1 MYKIT
6 LAFFF
11 FVNFCLAQNEQIIV
25 NESKASFENKSY
37 LIVEQLRLTDGFQI
51 DASTDGSFFA
61 RVIGNTQNVP
71 QSLDQNFLRE
81 EVVLKPGI
89 TTENQLAELEI
100 EDVYRLYSYQDGIGR
115 SLQSVAEAM
124 GASRKDII
132 EPFTYD
138 TKSRIDKSYI
148 SQEHS
153 TSNGSYQS
161 NAVSNLLSA
170 YGSESPYS
178 TYNYDDSPLD
188 RVESVTGPGNDWR
201 TNNKYTTAKFRL
213 NNSNEVRK
221 WEIVSGLPKST
232 AFYNANELRYS
243 QSISEEGLI
252 TWEFVDSRGLT
263 ILSQQGRGG
272 SWLDTY
278 YVYNDLG
285 RLLFLIPPEAAATT
299 SPGSSYANLW
309 YYQFKYDEHGNI
321 IESKAPGTDVDWVYA
336 VYDQY
341 QRLVLVQDGVQRA
354 KSPDE
359 WSFFKYDDLN
369 RVIMTGF
376 ISDNASRATMATR
389 VLSSG
394 TNPNRYENTANTS
407 IGYTTNRT
415 YPTSISESNL
425 LTINYHDNYTFRS
438 LPGWDAEGHSYN
450 FINETE
456 INEVRDEAV
465 KGLATGSKVKIL
477 GTGQWLNSAIYYD
490 DRYRPIQMIS
500 ENHLGGQDILSIE
513 NDFAGRDVK
522 QFYHHTGGESLT
534 VLEEYEYDHAGRLL
548 KTYHKVN
555 NQPRIL
561 LCSLT
566 YNERDEVVEKNV
578 YSTNGGSS
586 YLQSIDYTYNI
597 RGWLEGM
604 NSPLSTA
611 ENDLFGMQFMY
622 NDISAAPSINGRSV
636 EKKYDGNLSATIW
649 ERNHDNSNSIQKQA
663 YSYEYNTYDRLDR
676 ANYANESGGFTGEGG
691 KLDLRAVVYDKNGNI
706 KTLDR
711 YENVSGTGARIDQ
724 LVYQHDGNQL
734 KTVNDSE
741 SDLGFGE
748 GIADQ
753 ATKEYYYDENG
764 NVMEDLNNEII
775 DIDYNYLDLPKRIE
789 FDNGLVIEYTYDAA
803 GTKLK
808 KRVTKG
814 GSTLSEIDYAGGVQ
828 YEDNNL
834 AFVYTSQG
842 RAINKIDQFEYEF
855 FYKDHLGNTRL
866 TYGMLSEVEVF
877 KATMEN
883 PLATEEESEF
893 LNLATSR
900 SSSTTNNHTNASPK
914 VPNPDR
920 TAYLFGGIN
929 VGPAKVLTVKNGD
942 HVDLSV
948 FARYD
953 IPTGGNTGTLPG
965 WVGAVTNAL
974 NIAATGETQLIY
986 DAFDTWLP
994 GFVNTIPNSGTTPK
1008 AYLNYILFPADY
1020 QGTPQFGYVPVTLD
1034 GYASWEHLE
1043 LEVAVPFDGFMY
1055 VYVANESTVGDC
1067 SFDDFRIIH
1076 DKSEVSLQISSA
1088 IDYYPYGMEIAS
1100 TKYINEGVLLNR
1112 ATFQSDYSEKD
1123 EYTEWQSFELRGN
1136 YDPRLGTWYSSDP
1149 YGQYGSPYVGMGN
1162 NPVNGVDPDGG
1173 LFGLSAAGSAAA
1185 GAFIGGFAG
1194 ALVGTLVDDNFDE
1207 NMHLWIGG
1215 GALLGGAFGYWH
1227 GNRIVKPVRTPRFMY
1242 GDGKP
1247 SPSKD
1252 SPSTDIPDPEDA
1264 VGTTEVGEALIDRGD
1279 GKLVPASDVEVL
1291 TETTYTYED
1300 IITKQPTGFSLPLDA
1315 SKEALANVARGFA
1328 YASYLINGRLSSAET
1343 RKWYPLIDRSKDISK
1358 ELASRN
1364 AGIRMTDL
1372 FDFKAL
1378 RNVAS
1383 GPLSIRQ
1390 EGYWEHLSGR
1400 GNGVFRLNKD
1410 GVEIMLQEV
1419 SFWPI
1424 ADVSVRGRK
1433 ITMFGKNPH
1442 SGGFNKIGHIKFK
1455 KSQEALFRKVLKI
1468 MGR

>member
-11 FVNFCLAQNEQIIV
+11 LVNFCLAQNEQIIV

-37 LIVEQLRLTDGFQI
+37 LIVEQLKLTDGFHI
-51 DASTDGSFFA
+51 NASTDGSFFA

-81 EVVLKPGI
+81 EVVLKSGI

-100 EDVYRLYSYQDGIGR
+100 GDVYRSYSYQDGIGR
-115 SLQSVAEAM
+115 SLQNVAEAM

-178 TYNYDDSPLD
+178 TYDYDDSPLD
-188 RVESVTGPGNDWR
+188 RIKSVTGPGNDWR
-201 TNNKYTTAKFRL
+201 TNNKYTTARFKL
-213 NNSNEVRK
+213 NSSNEVRK

-232 AFYNANELRYS
+232 AFYNANELHYS

-252 TWEFVDSRGLT
+252 TREFVDSRGLT
-263 ILSQQGRGG
+263 ILSRQGRGG

-285 RLLFLIPPEAAATT
+285 RLLFLIPPEAAATI
-299 SPGSSYANLW
+299 SPSSSYANLW

-321 IESKAPGTDVDWVYA
+321 IESKAPGTDVDWAYA

-359 WSFFKYDDLN
+359 WSFFKYDGLN
-369 RVIMTGF
+369 RVIMTGV

-425 LTINYHDNYTFRS
+425 LTINYHDNYSFRS

-450 FINETE
+450 FVNETE

-465 KGLATGSKVKIL
+465 KGLTTGSKVKIL

-500 ENHLGGQDILSIE
+500 ENHLSGQDILSIE

-522 QFYHHTGGESLT
+522 QFYRHTGGESLT

-548 KTYHKVN
+548 KTYHKIN

-578 YSTNGGSS
+578 YSTNNGSS

-622 NDISAAPSINGRSV
+622 NDISAASSV
-636 EKKYDGNLSATIW
+636 ASRPVGKRYDGNLSGTVW
-649 ERNHDNSNSIQKQA
+649 ERNHTDANMTAKQA
-663 YSYEYNTYDRLDR
+663 YAYEYNTFDRLEE
-676 ANYANESGGFTGEGG
+676 AFYGYKISSFSGGSNLFSV
-691 KLDLRAVVYDKNGNI
+691 LNLQYDKNGNI
-706 KTLDR
+706 ENLNR
-711 YENVSGTGARIDQ
+711 YDNVTGNLNPEGID
-724 LVYQHDGNQL
+724 LLTYTYDGNQL
-734 KTVNDSE
+734 KTVTDSGSE
-741 SDLGFGE
+741 LGYNE
-748 GIADQ
+748 NNVQMI
-753 ATKEYYYDENG
+753 TEYDYDENG
-764 NVMEDLNNEII
+764 NVIEDLNNEIV

-789 FDNGLVIEYTYDAA
+789 FDNGLVIEYTYDAV

-834 AFVYTSQG
+834 VFVYTSEG
-842 RAINKIDQFEYEF
+842 RAINKTDQFEYEF

-883 PLATEEESEF
+883 PLAAEEESEF

-900 SSSTTNNHTNASPK
+900 SSSTTNNHTNASPQ

-953 IPTGGNTGTLPG
+953 ISTGGNTGTLPG

-1008 AYLNYILFPADY
+1008 AYLNYILFPTDY
-1020 QGTPQFGYVPVTLD
+1020 QGTPQFGYVPVTINAYGAWQPMEMNVDVTFD
-1034 GYASWEHLE
+1034 GY
-1043 LEVAVPFDGFMY
+1043 MY
-1055 VYVANESTVGDC
+1055 IYVANESTVGDC
-1067 SFDDFRIIH
+1067 SFDDLRIIH
-1076 DKSEVSLQISSA
+1076 AKSEVSLQVSSA

-1100 TKYINEGVLLNR
+1100 TKYVNEGVLLNR

-1123 EYTEWQSFELRGN
+1123 KYTEWQGFELRGN
-1136 YDPRLGTWYSSDP
+1136 YDPRLGTWYSADP
-1149 YGQYGSPYVGMGN
+1149 YAQYGSPYVGMGN

-1173 LFGLSAAGSAAA
+1173 TFLAALTYAGVGAVVGGLYSIFNDDVDSKSAVLGGAALGLGIYGLTKIPFGDLFQNGPILTIPATVVTSVGFDVGIKERDLREGTIIVHKMYLDPRVPTSLPNIESYIPSSFVTGNGIEPVNIEFEALSLGLGNSIRAA
-1185 GAFIGGFAG
+1185 GAASSAIKNGIKNIISKRLKKKAKRKLINKARKG
-1194 ALVGTLVDDNFDE
+1194 
-1207 NMHLWIGG
+1207 
-1215 GALLGGAFGYWH
+1215 
-1227 GNRIVKPVRTPRFMY
+1227 RPRL
-1242 GDGKP
+1242 
-1247 SPSKD
+1247 
-1252 SPSTDIPDPEDA
+1252 DA
-1264 VGTTEVGEALIDRGD
+1264 K
-1279 GKLVPASDVEVL
+1279 GKLHGEIPSRDEWSK
-1291 TETTYTYED
+1291 Y
-1300 IITKQPTGFSLPLDA
+1300 
-1315 SKEALANVARGFA
+1315 SKEELQELLDDLKKSVKRRSQVNSTHPNVEKLP
-1328 YASYLINGRLSSAET
+1328 SHT
-1343 RKWYPLIDRSKDISK
+1343 K
-1358 ELASRN
+1358 
-1364 AGIRMTDL
+1364 
-1372 FDFKAL
+1372 
-1378 RNVAS
+1378 
-1383 GPLSIRQ
+1383 
-1390 EGYWEHLSGR
+1390 
-1400 GNGVFRLNKD
+1400 RLNEELELLD
-1410 GVEIMLQEV
+1410 QIENFLN
-1419 SFWPI
+1419 
-1424 ADVSVRGRK
+1424 
-1433 ITMFGKNPH
+1433 GK
-1442 SGGFNKIGHIKFK
+1442 
-1455 KSQEALFRKVLKI
+1455 
-1468 MGR
+1468 